1 MVQIRLPQPILTP
14 VCTGVFSW
22 SQFLQHFRRVL
33 FRLHFGP
40 DFLDLA
46 FGIYEE
52 GHTIDAVVFATH
64 EFFSAPNAVS
74 IHNGFVFIGKQHER
88 EAVFRH
94 EFIVLCNRIAA
105 HAEQHGVGFFK
116 CGVFITERAGF
127 FRSARR
133 VVLGIKEQHY
143 VAALEIF

>member
-1 MVQIRLPQPILTP
+1 
-14 VCTGVFSW
+14 
-22 SQFLQHFRRVL
+22 VL

-40 DFLDLA
+40 NFLDLA
-46 FGIYEE
+46 FGIDEE
-52 GHTIDAVVFATH
+52 GHAIDAVVFATH
-64 EFFSAPNAVS
+64 KFFAAPNPVRV
-74 IHNGFVFIGKQHER
+74 HYGFVFIGKQHER

-94 EFIVLCNRIAA
+94 EFIVFCNRIAA
-105 HAEQHGVGFFK
+105 HTEQHGVGFFE

-127 FRSARR
+127 FRSARS